1 MAGMFIG
8 EYTFK
13 VDAKGRMSIPALFRR
28 ELEEGDAS
36 ACDTNRPKL
45 VIVYGNAKKK
55 FLEVYTAEA
64 FRKVAADIGN
74 MPRGTQDRR
83 MLERFVL
90 GMSHPTE
97 VDADGRL
104 VLPQKLREKIALDK
118 EAFFIGAG
126 ETFQIW
132 KPETFDTENAATTDA
147 WLDEMPDDFD
157 PLSLLSTPSKEA

>member
-28 ELEEGDAS
+28 ELEEGDPGARE
-36 ACDTNRPKL
+36 TQRPKL
-45 VIVYGNAKKK
+45 VIVYGNDRKK
-55 FLEVYTAEA
+55 FLEVYTADA
-64 FRKVAADIGN
+64 FRRVAADIN
-74 MPRGTQDRR
+74 AMQRGTQERR

-97 VDADGRL
+97 VDVDGRL
-104 VLPQKLREKIALDK
+104 VLPQKLREKIDLSG
-118 EAFFIGAG
+118 EAYFIGAG

-132 KPETFDTENAATTDA
+132 KPETFEAENATTTDA
-147 WLDEMPDDFD
+147 WLDAYPDDFD
-157 PLSLLSTPSKEA
+157 PLSLLSKPGAGA